1 MDVQLLIEEAKA
13 RFSHNSA
20 KEYLKEKY
28 ESLLL
33 VADQNGLWK
42 ADLPTITFLQSSKNK
57 EVVLI
62 DTFKNP
68 VKVDRKK
75 LLEVLTNQYHSTMEE
90 WYNEW
95 KNLESKR

>member
-42 ADLPTITFLQSSKNK
+42 ADLSTITFLQSSKNK

-75 LLEVLTNQYHSTMEE
+75 LLEVLTNQYHNTMEE

>member
-1 MDVQLLIEEAKA
+1 MDVQLLINEAKA
-13 RFSHNSA
+13 RFSHNTA
-20 KEYLKEKY
+20 KEYLKDKY

-57 EVVLI
+57 ELVLI

-75 LLEVLTNQYHSTMEE
+75 LLEVLTKQYHNTMEE

-95 KNLESKR
+95 KILESKR